1 MIVPQ
6 YQVGGN
12 TAVTPEEIVDIIP
25 EQEAED
31 QRIQQSE
38 QNYLNELEA
47 NSQKRIANEE
57 KMWGQLGDLSTTI
70 QGIVQK
76 RRDKYIEDRKAQIS
90 FDVLT
95 KGVSPELEAHFEGER
110 ELLFDTDLKTQEFAH
125 KYEAETGDS
134 LTANEF
140 RNMSGWEK
148 YHLAEEYARQK
159 AKGYNEYF
167 YKAYEDTTVTVIR
180 DGQEVTIR
188 NDQVMSPSEQAALD
202 EKIKFNYARQ
212 FSGLNEAL
220 VAKIVKPEIDK
231 YDDLRRTKQAAAREN
246 AYQLQQSEADKRFVE
261 FGFATANPA
270 DGYNNAHKFA
280 ARYAAKNGT
289 SISVG
294 RIAFKDYLVDLVSE
308 NKITYPEAMSILY
321 HEEQA
326 RDGSMKSMTSWKEWS
341 DLPHDLAKAAEK
353 GTQAKKDLEEAN
365 IAADLQVIRQQDNLT
380 NQQKAQMMDVYRQ
393 KYDGYVPSEIQGA
406 LAGHLDDDRAR
417 DMLKQ
422 ADRYQG
428 GVYDFQLA
436 NVSTDVYNE
445 YKDKIIGTSAM
456 TAGSSDAKK
465 ASALIKAYTNEGTG
479 DQFGETDAK
488 SVEWITLNGNLTEVF
503 NDAYEAQYMRNGQI
517 VSTPQEAFKA
527 GMRAVEEVIGNAGKV
542 RELMNTDYEAGSDDY
557 ERSIRVAMGQAGG
570 GKWKKN
576 KITSSPTIDKELLD
590 WSQSPLKQT
599 KDLPQYIKDVARRVG
614 ISPFDLAQSQLKY
627 LQEDYKP
634 EKSKEQDPDV
644 SRLIYFHPTPS
655 RITRARI
662 LSESKGEETN
672 IYNTKA
678 LRRDDM

>member
-1 MIVPQ
+1 MVVPQ

-12 TAVTPEEIVDIIP
+12 TAVTPEQIVDIIP

-125 KYEAETGDS
+125 KYETETGDS

-231 YDDLRRTKQAAAREN
+231 YDDLRRTKQAAIREN

-294 RIAFKDYLVDLVSE
+294 RIRFKELLIQQVGE

-326 RDGSMKSMTSWKEWS
+326 RDGSMKTMTSWKEWS
-341 DLPHDLAKAAEK
+341 DLPHELAEAAQK

-380 NQQKAQMMDVYRQ
+380 NQQKMQMMDVYRQ

-422 ADRYQG
+422 AVRYAG

-465 ASALIKAYTNEGTG
+465 ASALIKAYTNEGT
-479 DQFGETDAK
+479 DETFGETDAK
-488 SVEWITLNGNLTEVF
+488 SVEWITSSTALIPALNASCG
-503 NDAYEAQYMRNGQI
+503 
-517 VSTPQEAFKA
+517 
-527 GMRAVEEVIGNAGKV
+527 VE
-542 RELMNTDYEAGSDDY
+542 T
-557 ERSIRVAMGQAGG
+557 
-570 GKWKKN
+570 
-576 KITSSPTIDKELLD
+576 T
-590 WSQSPLKQT
+590 
-599 KDLPQYIKDVARRVG
+599 
-614 ISPFDLAQSQLKY
+614 
-627 LQEDYKP
+627 
-634 EKSKEQDPDV
+634 
-644 SRLIYFHPTPS
+644 
-655 RITRARI
+655 
-662 LSESKGEETN
+662 
-672 IYNTKA
+672 
-678 LRRDDM
+678 

>member
-1 MIVPQ
+1 MIVPE

-12 TAVTPEEIVDIIP
+12 TAVTPEQIVDIIP

-76 RRDKYIEDRKAQIS
+76 KRDKYIEDRKAQIS

-125 KYEAETGDS
+125 KYETETGDS

-180 DGQEVTIR
+180 DGKEVTI
-188 NDQVMSPSEQAALD
+188 NNETVNSPSEQAALD
-202 EKIKFNYARQ
+202 EKIKFNYAKQ

-231 YDDLRRTKQAAAREN
+231 YDELRRTKQAAEREN
-246 AYQLQQSEADKRFVE
+246 AYQLKRQESDKRFIE

-280 ARYAAKNGT
+280 ARYAAQNGT
-289 SISVG
+289 STSVG

-326 RDGSMKSMTSWKEWS
+326 RDGSMKSMTSWKEWA
-341 DLPHDLAKAAEK
+341 DLPEELAIAAEK
-353 GTQAKKDLEEAN
+353 GTQAEEELTDAK
-365 IAADLQVIRQQDNLT
+365 IAADVQ
-380 NQQKAQMMDVYRQ
+380 
-393 KYDGYVPSEIQGA
+393 
-406 LAGHLDDDRAR
+406 
-417 DMLKQ
+417 
-422 ADRYQG
+422 
-428 GVYDFQLA
+428 
-436 NVSTDVYNE
+436 
-445 YKDKIIGTSAM
+445 
-456 TAGSSDAKK
+456 
-465 ASALIKAYTNEGTG
+465 LIK
-479 DQFGETDAK
+479 
-488 SVEWITLNGNLTEVF
+488 S
-503 NDAYEAQYMRNGQI
+503 
-517 VSTPQEAFKA
+517 
-527 GMRAVEEVIGNAGKV
+527 
-542 RELMNTDYEAGSDDY
+542 
-557 ERSIRVAMGQAGG
+557 
-570 GKWKKN
+570 
-576 KITSSPTIDKELLD
+576 
-590 WSQSPLKQT
+590 
-599 KDLPQYIKDVARRVG
+599 
-614 ISPFDLAQSQLKY
+614 
-627 LQEDYKP
+627 
-634 EKSKEQDPDV
+634 
-644 SRLIYFHPTPS
+644 
-655 RITRARI
+655 
-662 LSESKGEETN
+662 
-672 IYNTKA
+672 
-678 LRRDDM
+678 